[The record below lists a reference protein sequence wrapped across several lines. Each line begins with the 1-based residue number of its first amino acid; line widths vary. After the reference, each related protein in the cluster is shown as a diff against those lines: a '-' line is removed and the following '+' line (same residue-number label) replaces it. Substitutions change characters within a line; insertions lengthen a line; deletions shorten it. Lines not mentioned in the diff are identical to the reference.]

1 MKNFI
6 QKILITTALLMN
18 LLIGVNVP
26 VYAATTCP
34 KDGTSAGQVVDGIG
48 VTGDSCDKNK
58 DKIVNII
65 GDVTRLISYFAG
77 VAAVIMV
84 IVAGFKYITSG
95 GDSAKVTS
103 AKNTLIYALIGIA
116 VAVLAQFI
124 IQFVISA
131 TLKNK

>member
-1 MKNFI
+1 MKNIFQRMI
-6 QKILITTALLMN
+6 IMTAVVLSLSV
-18 LLIGVNVP
+18 GYSTP
-26 VYAATTCP
+26 AYAADCP
-34 KDGTSAGQVVDGIG
+34 KDGTSAGQVVEGIG

-58 DKIVNII
+58 DRIVNII
-65 GDVTRLISYFAG
+65 GDITRLISYFAG
-77 VAAVIMV
+77 VIAVIMV

-131 TLKNK
+131 SLRNAK